1 MLNYELGMGQLI
13 CAQNEKRKVQNMN
26 KEGKAHLSDILE
38 HAKMS
43 FMSSWFLKTG
53 RFELDLMKNLE
64 KYA

>member
-38 HAKMS
+38 HEYDKEIAP
-43 FMSSWFLKTG
+43 
-53 RFELDLMKNLE
+53 
-64 KYA
+64 